1 MENPIFTEFFKVIVS
16 IVLQHKDSP
25 CPREL
30 SVWDLNRTQ
39 PLTKQTLNLSQ
50 KYNIGCQK

>member
-1 MENPIFTEFFKVIVS
+1 MENPILTEFFKVIVS

-30 SVWDLNRTQ
+30 SVRDLNKIQ
-39 PLTKQTLNLSQ
+39 PVTKQTLNLSQ
-50 KYNIGCQK
+50 K